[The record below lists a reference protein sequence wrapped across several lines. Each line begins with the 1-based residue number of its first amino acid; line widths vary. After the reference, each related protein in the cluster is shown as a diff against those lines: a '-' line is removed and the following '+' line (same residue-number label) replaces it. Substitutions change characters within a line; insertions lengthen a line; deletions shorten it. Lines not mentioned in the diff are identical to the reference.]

1 MKKVLVWILI
11 GLLFSVIVY
20 AFFSDDPFIK
30 AIGRVI
36 GKVLPWLKNLT

>member
-36 GKVLPWLKNLT
+36 GKVLPLFKNLT